1 MESIVSAYHRRIGIF
16 WSGVARIRCLKVARL
31 SFSCLNPPSLSV
43 SASVSYTGFP
53 QDDRTN
59 TIFSVSSMER
69 QFYLQISF
77 NLKISRKDP
86 I

>member
-1 MESIVSAYHRRIGIF
+1 MSHPYHRRVEIF
-16 WSGVARIRCLKVARL
+16 WSWGARIRCLKVARL
-31 SFSCLNPPSLSV
+31 SLSCLNSPSLSM

-69 QFYLQISF
+69 QLYLQISF